1 MSGQKKKRR
10 GKVLHFAVTTALL
23 ATAPALGACGGDQE
37 TVNEPERTV
46 NEPVEHETPN
56 EVEPEPEPEPET
68 TSNEVVPEPEPSHP
82 TNEPAPAPE

>member
-37 TVNEPERTV
+37 TVNGPESMV
-46 NEPVEHETPN
+46 NEPEPEHETSN
-56 EVEPEPEPEPET
+56 EVEPEPEHE
-68 TSNEVVPEPEPSHP
+68 TSNEIEPEPTHP
-82 TNEPAPAPE
+82 INEPAPAPE